1 MTKTILILSIA
12 AAFIAGSIATGTI
25 AFAQNSPP
33 AGPLADIQAQIDA
46 LQTQIDNIESPSFQL
61 VSNEAT
67 LPPGAIADID
77 ANCPPGFTVT
87 GGGFLVGGSPAGTF
101 ESAPFSNLG
110 GWHAFFQNEID
121 SQPSDVTV
129 YAICIDTNP

>member
-1 MTKTILILSIA
+1 MGGVWHALC
-12 AAFIAGSIATGTI
+12 
-25 AFAQNSPP
+25 
-33 AGPLADIQAQIDA
+33 D
-46 LQTQIDNIESPSFQL
+46 LQTQIDNVGSPSFQL

-87 GGGFLVGGSPAGTF
+87 GGGFLVGGSPAETF

-110 GWHAFFQNEID
+110 GWHAFFQNAID
-121 SQPSDVTV
+121 SQPSVVTV